1 MSLYELSQYA
11 AFARSVDESKV
22 EIATLPG
29 APNQRGAVSYWI
41 LNPKK
46 TQEVINR
53 MIYREK
59 PSVNTADFKAGIMYT
74 ASREDDA
81 EKIKQQLI
89 ELGYNVNALK
99 MSHLAHSQF
108 IANKNAVSIDFYH
121 WLQKKIPDLD
131 KMQFIYDPTENY
143 SVGSDFTI
151 VLTEG
156 K

>member
-1 MSLYELSQYA
+1 
-11 AFARSVDESKV
+11 
-22 EIATLPG
+22 
-29 APNQRGAVSYWI
+29 
-41 LNPKK
+41 
-46 TQEVINR
+46 
-53 MIYREK
+53 
-59 PSVNTADFKAGIMYT
+59 MYT